1 MSRILKNYFYNILYN
16 MFVLLVPLITAPY
29 LARVLGAERLGIYS
43 YVSSSTSVIMS
54 VSLFGIYSYGNRQ
67 TAYMRDDGEEM
78 SQMFWDIMGLR
89 AVLGIFG
96 TIVYIVYARI
106 SGFAIFF
113 RLFYIYYLAN
123 VFDCTWLFVGLED
136 MKIPALKNMFAK
148 ILSTLCIFLFVKSE
162 QDIGRYIFLLSLST
176 MIANILAYPQLRKYI
191 KVKKIQFKNF
201 KKYLWGSVELFLPSF
216 VATIYLQVDKV
227 MIGWLTNGTSQ
238 ISYYDQAEKIVI
250 IPLTFITVLSTVMMP
265 RIANEFKRGN
275 QTVIGGLLEKA
286 AGYSMFLAL
295 PMMFGLMG
303 IAYKFIPWYL
313 GRAFMATA
321 KAVVILS
328 PMVISNTL
336 IGISGSQ
343 YFTATN
349 QMGILLKSNAAGAAL
364 NIAVNTILIP
374 RYGYIGAAIAT
385 LFSNYTLVGIQF
397 YYLNRQVGIKN
408 IFNQSARYFLY
419 SLVMFIV
426 VFLWGHIQSPGPIV
440 TLEQIFVGGAVY
452 CTILFIKK
460 DPLFFEIFCLVKKYL
475 KSRILK

>member
-336 IGISGSQ
+336 IGW
-343 YFTATN
+343 
-349 QMGILLKSNAAGAAL
+349 AGAFHSSGAL
-364 NIAVNTILIP
+364 PGEREARHGLLGTVNAHRFEGSGFSLGGTVKAISAPISDP
-374 RYGYIGAAIAT
+374 R
-385 LFSNYTLVGIQF
+385 S
-397 YYLNRQVGIKN
+397 
-408 IFNQSARYFLY
+408 
-419 SLVMFIV
+419 
-426 VFLWGHIQSPGPIV
+426 SPS
-440 TLEQIFVGGAVY
+440 
-452 CTILFIKK
+452 CTH
-460 DPLFFEIFCLVKKYL
+460 V
-475 KSRILK
+475 